1 MPSQPRGFS
10 DPFSLPLFL
19 ALSKLQGGQG
29 CSTKRAMLP
38 PPRGA
43 AVWMGSGELDVKMLV
58 SSCLLCSSSLL
69 ACATVFFGFHLHK
82 LDCARF
88 RVLGSDHPITAT
100 AGGDVVLPCRLSP
113 RLNAE
118 HMEVR
123 WFRSRFSIYVHLYH
137 SGQDHFS
144 SQMPE
149 YQGRT
154 EFLKGG
160 VSDGNVS
167 LRILRTRLS
176 DEGQYQCLVKDG
188 NFYEEAT
195 LELKVAVSGSS
206 PLLSV
211 EDYQD
216 GGIRVGCRAAG
227 WYPKPEM
234 LWRDFQG
241 QQLPSFTESA
251 SQDKNGFFQVEKT
264 IIILKNSKQ
273 NVSCSVQNTR
283 LPQEKDSSIYI
294 SDAIFPKVSPWMV
307 TLFATLAGCS
317 ALLIFFLLIYQ
328 LRAKYVTELEKR
340 SAEIRKYHGS
350 SVPVGS
356 SAGRTNPA
364 SGCLLRCMMR
374 AGGEEVGRTQC
385 FCWGLGEQMK
395 CATSSELASFGERD
409 MEIQKLAAELLHVTL
424 DADTAHPQLILS
436 TDGKKVR
443 RGDTRQPMPDNPERY
458 DTYHCV
464 LGQEGFV
471 SGRCFWEV
479 DVGTEEGGVWA
490 MGVARES
497 MKRKGWI
504 NPAPQ
509 DGILAIFH
517 CGGKYW
523 ALTSPDHT
531 ALLLTQ
537 MPRTIRV
544 YLDFEGQKV
553 AFFNADNQDLL
564 FSFPLAPLSGEKI
577 RPWFRVGP
585 IAQLS
590 LKSPLPAPRVSSMEE
605 PLLPSCFPLK
615 TLSTGQ
621 KTPCTPEGRA

>member
-1 MPSQPRGFS
+1 
-10 DPFSLPLFL
+10 
-19 ALSKLQGGQG
+19 
-29 CSTKRAMLP
+29 
-38 PPRGA
+38 
-43 AVWMGSGELDVKMLV
+43 MLV
-58 SSCLLCSSSLL
+58 SSCLLCSSSVLV
-69 ACATVFFGFHLHK
+69 CATIFFGFHVRK
-82 LDCARF
+82 LDCAQF
-88 RVLGSDHPITAT
+88 QVLGSDHPITAT
-100 AGGDVVLPCRLSP
+100 VGGDVVLPCHLSP
-113 RLNAE
+113 RMNAE

-176 DEGQYQCLVKDG
+176 DEGQYQCLIKDG

-195 LELKVAVSGSS
+195 LELKIAVSGSS

-264 IIILKNSKQ
+264 IIIHKNSKQ

-294 SDAIFPKVSPWMV
+294 S
-307 TLFATLAGCS
+307 
-317 ALLIFFLLIYQ
+317 
-328 LRAKYVTELEKR
+328 AKHATELEKR
-340 SAEIRKYHGS
+340 SAEIR
-350 SVPVGS
+350 
-356 SAGRTNPA
+356 
-364 SGCLLRCMMR
+364 
-374 AGGEEVGRTQC
+374 
-385 FCWGLGEQMK
+385 
-395 CATSSELASFGERD
+395 ERD
-409 MEIQKLAAELLHVTL
+409 MEIQKHAAELRWRNAIVPVEEVHVTL

-497 MKRKGWI
+497 MNRKGWI

-509 DGILAIFH
+509 GGILALFH

-537 MPRTIRV
+537 VPRMIRV

-590 LKSPLPAPRVSSMEE
+590 LKSPLPVPHVPSMEE

-615 TLSTGQ
+615 SLSTGQ

>member
-1 MPSQPRGFS
+1 
-10 DPFSLPLFL
+10 
-19 ALSKLQGGQG
+19 
-29 CSTKRAMLP
+29 
-38 PPRGA
+38 
-43 AVWMGSGELDVKMLV
+43 MLV
-58 SSCLLCSSSLL
+58 SSCLLCSSSVL
-69 ACATVFFGFHLHK
+69 ACATIFFGFHVREM
-82 LDCARF
+82 DCAQF
-88 RVLGSDHPITAT
+88 QVLGSDHPITAT
-100 AGGDVVLPCRLSP
+100 VGGDVVLPCHLSP
-113 RLNAE
+113 RMNAE

-176 DEGQYQCLVKDG
+176 DEGQYQCLIKDG

-216 GGIRVGCRAAG
+216 GGIRVGCLAAG

-241 QQLPSFTESA
+241 QQLPSFNESA

-264 IIILKNSKQ
+264 IIIHKNSKQ
-273 NVSCSVQNTR
+273 NLSCSVQNTR
-283 LPQEKDSSIYI
+283 LPQEKDSSIHI
-294 SDAIFPKVSPWMV
+294 S
-307 TLFATLAGCS
+307 
-317 ALLIFFLLIYQ
+317 
-328 LRAKYVTELEKR
+328 AKHAAELEKR
-340 SAEIRKYHGS
+340 SAEIR
-350 SVPVGS
+350 
-356 SAGRTNPA
+356 
-364 SGCLLRCMMR
+364 
-374 AGGEEVGRTQC
+374 
-385 FCWGLGEQMK
+385 
-395 CATSSELASFGERD
+395 ERD
-409 MEIQKLAAELLHVTL
+409 MEIQKHAAELRWRNTIVPVEEVHVTL

-490 MGVARES
+490 MGVARDS
-497 MKRKGWI
+497 MNRKGWI

-509 DGILAIFH
+509 DGILALFH

-537 MPRTIRV
+537 VPRMIRV

-590 LKSPLPAPRVSSMEE
+590 LKSPLPVPCVPSMEE

-615 TLSTGQ
+615 SLSTGQ

>member
-1 MPSQPRGFS
+1 
-10 DPFSLPLFL
+10 
-19 ALSKLQGGQG
+19 
-29 CSTKRAMLP
+29 
-38 PPRGA
+38 
-43 AVWMGSGELDVKMLV
+43 MLV
-58 SSCLLCSSSLL
+58 SSCLLCSSFVL
-69 ACATVFFGFHLHK
+69 ACATIFFGFHVHK
-82 LDCARF
+82 LDCAQF
-88 RVLGSDHPITAT
+88 QVLGSDHPITAT
-100 AGGDVVLPCRLSP
+100 VGGDVVLPCHLSP
-113 RLNAE
+113 RMNAE

-123 WFRSRFSIYVHLYH
+123 WFRSRFSIYVHLYQ

-160 VSDGNVS
+160 VSNGNVS

-176 DEGQYQCLVKDG
+176 DEGQYQCLIKDG

-241 QQLPSFTESA
+241 QQLPSFTEST

-264 IIILKNSKQ
+264 IIIHKNSKQ
-273 NVSCSVQNTR
+273 NLSCSVQNTR

-294 SDAIFPKVSPWMV
+294 SDAIFPEVSPWMV
-307 TLFATLAGCS
+307 TFFAILAICL
-317 ALLIFFLLIYQ
+317 ALLIFLPLIFYRLQ
-328 LRAKYVTELEKR
+328 AKHTTELEKR
-340 SAEIRKYHGS
+340 SAEIR
-350 SVPVGS
+350 
-356 SAGRTNPA
+356 
-364 SGCLLRCMMR
+364 
-374 AGGEEVGRTQC
+374 
-385 FCWGLGEQMK
+385 
-395 CATSSELASFGERD
+395 ERD
-409 MEIQKLAAELLHVTL
+409 MEIQKHAAELRWRNTIVPVEEVHITL

-436 TDGKKVR
+436 TDGKKVQ
-443 RGDTRQPMPDNPERY
+443 RGDVRQPMPDNPERY

-464 LGQEGFV
+464 LGQERFV

-479 DVGTEEGGVWA
+479 DVGTEKGGVWA

-509 DGILAIFH
+509 DGILALFH
-517 CGGKYW
+517 CNGKYW

-531 ALLLTQ
+531 ALVLNQ
-537 MPRTIRV
+537 VPRMIRV

-590 LKSPLPAPRVSSMEE
+590 LMSPLPAPHVPSMEE

-615 TLSTGQ
+615 SLSTGQ
-621 KTPCTPEGRA
+621 KTSCTPEGRV

>member
-340 SAEIRKYHGS
+340 SAEIR
-350 SVPVGS
+350 
-356 SAGRTNPA
+356 
-364 SGCLLRCMMR
+364 
-374 AGGEEVGRTQC
+374 
-385 FCWGLGEQMK
+385 
-395 CATSSELASFGERD
+395 ERD